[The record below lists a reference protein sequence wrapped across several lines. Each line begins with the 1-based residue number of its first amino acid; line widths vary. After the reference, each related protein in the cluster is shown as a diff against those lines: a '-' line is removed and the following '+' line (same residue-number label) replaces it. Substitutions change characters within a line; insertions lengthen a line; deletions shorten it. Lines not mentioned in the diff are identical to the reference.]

1 MISFSAR
8 RADYSPSSWGA
19 SARFVGAPASAGT
32 FQAVTALPR
41 TVGKVNVG
49 AELYATERAQFKL
62 EYGGEFGRDH
72 RSNVGMVKFNYLF

>member
-1 MISFSAR
+1 
-8 RADYSPSSWGA
+8 
-19 SARFVGAPASAGT
+19 
-32 FQAVTALPR
+32 
-41 TVGKVNVG
+41 VNVG